1 MADLPKVKVGI
12 VSCSGEEIPEGTI
25 SRIATMKVLNKLRP
39 QQTSTICLPLFLAGG
54 KEDREFARVY
64 PTITVDGCG
73 KFCAKK
79 ATEKY
84 SGKVSASINVRD
96 FVKEGETLV
105 NRRDL
110 GQKELEVAD
119 RVAQEIATQ
128 VDEIVRQRSES
139 IAFSQEEDVS
149 SDEVSNAS
157 GTGCSCG
164 SGEIPYL
171 EIYFDGKKVKLFYLK
186 EIFDFVSQDGSKSD
200 DDIAERI
207 LSLVRTYNVIDEG
220 MENAYRDAIVKEYHA
235 YLGGGK

>member
-1 MADLPKVKVGI
+1 MVELPKVKVGI

-25 SRIATMKVLNKLRP
+25 SRLAARKVLDKLRP

-64 PTITVDGCG
+64 PTITVDGCE
-73 KFCAKK
+73 KFCARK

-119 RVAQEIATQ
+119 RVAQEIAAR
-128 VDEIVRQRSES
+128 VDDIES
-139 IAFSQEEDVS
+139 QKGATKKYTKEEVVS
-149 SDEVSNAS
+149 DDEVSDAS
-157 GTGCSCG
+157 QAGCSCG
-164 SGEIPYL
+164 SGEIPYI
-171 EIYFDGKKVKLFYLK
+171 EIDIHGKKVKLFYLK
-186 EIFDFVSQDGSKSD
+186 EIFDFVSQDGDKSD
-200 DDIAERI
+200 VDIADHI
-207 LSLVRTYNVIDEG
+207 LNLVRTYNVIDDG
-220 MENAYRDAIVKEYHA
+220 MEQVYKDAIVKEYRS
-235 YLGGGK
+235 YIGGGK